1 MIDEKRLISTLK
13 KTKEVLEPDSL
24 GLYKI
29 NIESLIGIVEGMDKI
44 GEWIPVTERLPEERD
59 SLFAKLKGT
68 SKWSVGMFEKMS
80 DTVMTTVEL
89 EDGAKKVMSTCTF
102 DGKWILEDKAIKKK
116 VIAWMPL
123 PEPYED
129 DCKECEL
136 FEKEDGVI
144 E

>member
-1 MIDEKRLISTLK
+1 MINEKRLISTLK

-44 GEWIPVTERLPEERD
+44 GEWIPVTERLPEEHD
-59 SLFAKLKGT
+59 SLFAKHKGT
-68 SKWSVGMFEKMS
+68 SRWCVGMFEKMS
-80 DTVMTTVEL
+80 DTVMATVKL
-89 EDGAKKVMSTCTF
+89 EDGTRKVMSTRTI
-102 DGKWILEDKAIKKK
+102 DGKWSLENTPITKK

-123 PEPYED
+123 PEPYRD